1 MRVDVI
7 DGLFEDM
14 ARQRA
19 FVATR
24 CPPYER
30 LLGLLPDALPLER
43 LARAWQGRRFGGHY
57 ERPLLLLACLRDD
70 ALEEGPTHPLHA
82 LVGPAADPEAASLPR
97 VREALDA
104 DRPVWQK
111 LARRH
116 VQTNETGR
124 AVAWLWPAHL
134 LGHRL
139 TEPLSLVDVGASAGL
154 NLVADQL
161 PRIWSREGGGALAVD
176 PLPPLGQRTG
186 FDLRPL
192 DVADDL
198 DARWLRACVWPGQT
212 ERLDR
217 LERAI
222 AAWRASDPR
231 PELRASAASAVPA
244 RLPRDGRPVL
254 AYQTIVR
261 DYLPPYERT
270 RYEAGMRTWIAESPP
285 GAAVWVELEHDAEEP
300 KFPSRI
306 VAHTSCGSFPLA
318 LCEPHPR
325 ALRVDEAAVRAFR
338 EGP

>member
-1 MRVDVI
+1 VAIGEEWEVRVDVI

-154 NLVADQL
+154 NLVADEL

-231 PELRASAASAVPA
+231 PELRGTAGWSLGRIGGSEALEALQAAAA
-244 RLPRDGRPVL
+244 READPEALAMIRAALHALEGVEGARQDGSD
-254 AYQTIVR
+254 AAAAHEETSGGGVR
-261 DYLPPYERT
+261 
-270 RYEAGMRTWIAESPP
+270 
-285 GAAVWVELEHDAEEP
+285 
-300 KFPSRI
+300 
-306 VAHTSCGSFPLA
+306 
-318 LCEPHPR
+318 
-325 ALRVDEAAVRAFR
+325 
-338 EGP
+338 